1 MKISKEELK
10 QLANRLLFDMEDS
23 EYETLQE
30 EFATLLS
37 QMELLGGIEG
47 ADEMEPMAFPFLME
61 SIGLREDEP
70 VEVLTQEEVLQ
81 NTSDKCDNQIRV
93 KKVI

>member
-1 MKISKEELK
+1 MKVSIDELK
-10 QLANRLLFDMEDS
+10 NLANRLLFDMQDS
-23 EYETLQE
+23 EYKTLQE
-30 EFATLLS
+30 EFEILLS
-37 QMELLGGIEG
+37 QMEVLGKIEG

-70 VEVLTQEEVLQ
+70 TEVLTQEEVLQ
-81 NTSDKCDNQIRV
+81 NTSDTCDNQVRV